1 MRSSNLTPARELNQL
16 IKNLRFKD
24 DKGVY
29 NPAAY
34 AAVYNL
40 KTVGRNAGSK
50 SWHVYKPSMVRHID
64 VSKKQDADLY
74 LMAQELQ
81 KTVAKGSVQPK
92 YEKQTTVKKTEQ
104 IV

>member
-40 KTVGRNAGSK
+40 KTVSKVAGSK
-50 SWHVYKPSMVRHID
+50 SWHVYKPSMARALDIAQKED
-64 VSKKQDADLY
+64 TDLY
-74 LMAQELQ
+74 LMAQEFQ
-81 KTVAKGSVQPK
+81 KSVSKGQTKPE
-92 YEKQTTVKKTEQ
+92 YEKSEKSKTAD

>member
-29 NPAAY
+29 NPAAF

-40 KTVGRNAGSK
+40 KTVGKIAGSK
-50 SWHVYKPSMVRHID
+50 SWHVYKPSMARALD
-64 VSKKQDADLY
+64 VAKKEDADLY

-81 KTVAKGSVQPK
+81 KTVSKGSVKPEYEKSNQPK
-92 YEKQTTVKKTEQ
+92 TED
-104 IV
+104 II